1 MRRLRRAIRAI
12 VIRHNHTPIRDNL
25 VIQNALEM
33 LQASL
38 GLVIRHLV
46 PRLIYSRE
54 TEVSIL
60 PHLAVLDAVD
70 DEGRVASG
78 VEGDFVGVV
87 DGEGYSFAA
96 EPVANIVCVTV
107 EEGNTNTVPEDLRE
121 LVDERVDKVAG
132 GLEAGA
138 YRARAGG
145 GIIDV
150 YAESSLRGGKIQKVL
165 EVIGGCGVVCDVLA
179 FLLLNTLPP

>member
-1 MRRLRRAIRAI
+1 
-12 VIRHNHTPIRDNL
+12 

-33 LQASL
+33 LQTSL

-60 PHLAVLDAVD
+60 PYLAVLDAVD

-78 VEGDFVGVV
+78 VEGGFVGVV

-96 EPVANIVCVTV
+96 EPVADIVCVAV
-107 EEGNTNTVPEDLRE
+107 EEGNANAVAEDLR
-121 LVDERVDKVAG
+121 
-132 GLEAGA
+132 
-138 YRARAGG
+138 
-145 GIIDV
+145 
-150 YAESSLRGGKIQKVL
+150 
-165 EVIGGCGVVCDVLA
+165 
-179 FLLLNTLPP
+179 